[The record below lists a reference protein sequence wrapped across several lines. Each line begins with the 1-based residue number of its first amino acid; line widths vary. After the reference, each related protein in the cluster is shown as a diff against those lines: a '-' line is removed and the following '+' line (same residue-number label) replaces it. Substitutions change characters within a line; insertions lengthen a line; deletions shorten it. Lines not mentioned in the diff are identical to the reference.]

1 MSRAMLARVAPSRAP
16 RGGGGVGVGVGDGS
30 ARARARGA
38 RRGAPCARAAA
49 NARAQPRQPREEAA
63 GGALRASES
72 DARDGDARAAHAS
85 AMASID
91 DALSKRFIALDP
103 AGYFVIRTRGD
114 AIEARHYKNIIGE
127 DGLARDPET
136 NEVIPCDGSY
146 KPVVNAEFTGRTAKE
161 ISVKIFERDGRDAND
176 GVCTMMSHANYL
188 GREFQRAEWCIR
200 QGIEYVQD

>member
-1 MSRAMLARVAPSRAP
+1 MSRAMH
-16 RGGGGVGVGVGDGS
+16 
-30 ARARARGA
+30 ARARVRVALPRARGGSSSGGGARAWCA

-49 NARAQPRQPREEAA
+49 NARAQPRQPREDAA
-63 GGALRASES
+63 GGAPRASES

-85 AMASID
+85 VMASID

-103 AGYFVIRTRGD
+103 AGYFVIRARGD